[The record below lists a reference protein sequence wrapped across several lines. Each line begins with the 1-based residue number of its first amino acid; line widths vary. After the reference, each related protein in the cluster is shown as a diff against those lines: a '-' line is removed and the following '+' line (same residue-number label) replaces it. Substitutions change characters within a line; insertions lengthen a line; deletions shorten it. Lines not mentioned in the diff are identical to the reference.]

1 MGYVGNKPAL
11 NYTTFAVQHFT
22 TSATTGY
29 TLDNAVT
36 NENDIRL
43 VINNVVQQPG
53 GSYAYTASGTTLT
66 LSAATTSSDTM
77 YCVFLGKAVQTVN
90 PGAGSVG
97 TSQLATDAVTQ
108 VKMADDSVGT
118 AEILDTN
125 VTGAKL
131 NDDVISGQGAL
142 GAAPADTDE
151 FLVSDAGTLKRVDY
165 SYIKGITQSS
175 FVPIDKPLVIN
186 GNMAVAQRATTSAGV
201 TSGSWE
207 TVDRWTHYL
216 TTAGT
221 WTITQDTASAP
232 TDEGFGYAT
241 KWDNTTANASL
252 SADSRLFLDY
262 IFEGQ
267 DLQMFKKGTANA
279 EKFTLAFW
287 VNSTKTGTFI
297 AELFDSNSRTCSQ
310 SYTVDTTNTWEK
322 KVINFPADTSGTLPN
337 TNARGLEIYLWFAAG
352 TNYTSGTLNE
362 TWAANVNA
370 NRAVGQ
376 VNCADST
383 SNNFLVTGVQMEVGE
398 YTSADLPPFRHESYG
413 DNLQRCQRYCY
424 KQVSGSSLPVCS
436 GQMWTTGIFVGNLDF
451 PVTMRAV
458 PTVAAVNGTNYWK
471 ILSGGSEDSC
481 DAYSINRVGTTGSAI
496 EIQTNLSVSTA
507 GYAAHARTAHA
518 SAEAIFEAEL

>member
-1 MGYVGNKPAL
+1 
-11 NYTTFAVQHFT
+11 
-22 TSATTGY
+22 
-29 TLDNAVT
+29 
-36 NENDIRL
+36 
-43 VINNVVQQPG
+43 
-53 GSYAYTASGTTLT
+53 
-66 LSAATTSSDTM
+66 
-77 YCVFLGKAVQTVN
+77 
-90 PGAGSVG
+90 
-97 TSQLATDAVTQ
+97 
-108 VKMADDSVGT
+108 
-118 AEILDTN
+118 
-125 VTGAKL
+125 
-131 NDDVISGQGAL
+131 
-142 GAAPADTDE
+142 
-151 FLVSDAGTLKRVDY
+151 
-165 SYIKGITQSS
+165 
-175 FVPIDKPLVIN
+175 
-186 GNMAVAQRATTSAGV
+186 MAVAQRATTSAGV

-451 PVTMRAV
+451 PVTMRAA

-496 EIQTNLSVSTA
+496 EIQTNLSLGTQ
-507 GYAAHARTAHA
+507 GYGAHARTAHA